1 MNKNNPRNKQKSVQ
15 HEWLNKKMN
24 NYQWDTH
31 KIRKIHEP
39 FAPPQSSI
47 KPPNYTKVDTLE
59 LKQGED
65 IVNKL
70 DELQDK
76 DVKTMP
82 QQNAVQ
88 VLTTIRNWGRGTKLT
103 KATRSYLNEER
114 YKNPNTRFYPIV
126 KKALRDPVI
135 PFKQVSSRDYKR
147 IKIAENVRKP
157 DMGVK
162 PFPIVGNNDFYP
174 VDK

>member
-1 MNKNNPRNKQKSVQ
+1 MNKNNPKNKHKSVQ

-24 NYQWDTH
+24 NYHWNTH

-39 FAPPQSSI
+39 LAPPQSSI

-59 LKQGED
+59 LQQGED

-70 DELQDK
+70 NDLQNK
-76 DVKTMP
+76 NVKTMP
-82 QQNAVQ
+82 QQDAVQ
-88 VLTTIRNWGRGTKLT
+88 VLTTIRNWGRGSKLT

-114 YKNPNTRFYPIV
+114 YKNPNNRFLPIV
-126 KKALRDPVI
+126 KKPLRDPVI

-147 IKIAENVRKP
+147 TKISENVRKP
-157 DMGVK
+157 NMNVM
-162 PFPIVGNNDFYP
+162 PFPIDRDFYP
-174 VDK
+174 TDK